1 MAYQV
6 SLVLAHRVLEINGL
20 QVLFM
25 THFTS
30 QVYRLVVS
38 TSIAV
43 VSVEIPSK
51 IHIVACAVHS
61 TGNMSCF

>member
-30 QVYRLVVS
+30 HYRLVVS